1 MEDAKSIIE
10 DYNYYGISKERLISY
25 LSNKYINSEVKYAM
39 DNIEVDWNEQA
50 LKCAN
55 SFKNSC
61 GQRSTL
67 RMMVKAYGFTEEEI
81 EFARE
86 ELKYKQ

>member
-1 MEDAKSIIE
+1 M
-10 DYNYYGISKERLISY
+10 N
-25 LSNKYINSEVKYAM
+25 
-39 DNIEVDWNEQA
+39 WNEQA

-61 GQRSTL
+61 GQRLTL
-67 RMMVKAYGFTEEEI
+67 RMMIIAYGFTEEEI

-86 ELKYKQ
+86 ESKYKQ